1 MELEQKAKEF
11 ATKAHAGQKRKYTG
25 ADYIEHPAAV
35 VKIVREVPHT
45 EEMLAAAWL
54 HDVVEACG
62 VPISEIREEFGD
74 DVASLVDW
82 LTDVS
87 KPTDG
92 NRKKRKNLDLLH
104 TATASPAAK
113 TIKLADLIDNT
124 SSIVQYDPEFAK
136 VYLEEKKALLD
147 VLKEGDFRLWTRAW
161 IRAHRSEMHEKAK

>member
-1 MELEQKAKEF
+1 MEIEAKKF
-11 ATKAHAGQKRKYTG
+11 ATKAHKGQKRKYTST
-25 ADYIEHPAAV
+25 DYIEHPAAV
-35 VKIVREVPHT
+35 VEIVRSVEGHT
-45 EEMLAAAWL
+45 EEMLAASWL
-54 HDVVEACG
+54 HDVVEDCG
-62 VPISEIREEFGD
+62 IPISEIREEFGD

-113 TIKLADLIDNT
+113 TIKMSDLIDNT

-161 IRAHRSEMHEKAK
+161 ILANRTEIA